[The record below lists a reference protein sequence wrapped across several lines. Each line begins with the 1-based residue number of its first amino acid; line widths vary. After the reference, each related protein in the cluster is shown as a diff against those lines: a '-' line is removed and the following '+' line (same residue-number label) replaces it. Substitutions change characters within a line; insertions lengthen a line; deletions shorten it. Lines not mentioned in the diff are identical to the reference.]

1 MNGYFGSELQNQ
13 LGLDFKFKLLFTKN
27 EYFYSRFNAIEMIEK
42 EYIEPNEGFTQTIV
56 VKTGNFK
63 TLYISGQIGEGA
75 DLEAQTIATFQN
87 LEKQL
92 TNCNASFKD
101 VVKMNTY
108 IVNFNP
114 EVDLQIFRK
123 VRKEFLGNEN
133 YPASTLVG
141 VESLGKKEWLIEI
154 EAIAVI

>member
-1 MNGYFGSELQNQ
+1 
-13 LGLDFKFKLLFTKN
+13 
-27 EYFYSRFNAIEMIEK
+27 MIEK
-42 EYIEPNEGFTQTIV
+42 VYIEPSEGFSQTV
-56 VKTGNFK
+56 LVKTGNFR
-63 TLYISGQIGEGA
+63 TLYISGQIGDGV
-75 DLEAQTIATFQN
+75 DLEAQTITTFQN

-92 TNCNASFKD
+92 INCNATFKD

-114 EVDLQIFRK
+114 EIDLPIFRK

-141 VESLGKKEWLIEI
+141 VENLGRKEWLIEI
-154 EAIAVI
+154 EAIAVVE

>member
-1 MNGYFGSELQNQ
+1 
-13 LGLDFKFKLLFTKN
+13 
-27 EYFYSRFNAIEMIEK
+27 MIEK
-42 EYIEPNEGFTQTIV
+42 EYIEPNEGFSQMVV

-63 TLYISGQIGEGA
+63 TLYISGQIGDGA
-75 DLEAQTIATFQN
+75 NLEAQTIATFQN

-92 TNCNASFKD
+92 QNCNATFKD

-114 EVDLQIFRK
+114 EMDLPIFRK
-123 VRKEFLGNEN
+123 VRKAFLGNEN

-141 VESLGKKEWLIEI
+141 VESLGRQEWLIEI
-154 EAIAVI
+154 EAIAVVE

>member
-1 MNGYFGSELQNQ
+1 
-13 LGLDFKFKLLFTKN
+13 
-27 EYFYSRFNAIEMIEK
+27 MIEK
-42 EYIEPNEGFTQTIV
+42 EYLEPNEGFSQTVV

-63 TLYISGQIGEGA
+63 TLYISGQIGDGN
-75 DLEAQTIATFQN
+75 DLEAQTITTFQN

-92 TNCNASFKD
+92 TNCNATFKD

-114 EVDLQIFRK
+114 EVDLPIFRK
-123 VRKEFLGNEN
+123 IRKEFLGNEN

-141 VESLGKKEWLIEI
+141 VESLGRKEWLIEI
-154 EAIAVI
+154 EAVAVVE

>member
-1 MNGYFGSELQNQ
+1 
-13 LGLDFKFKLLFTKN
+13 
-27 EYFYSRFNAIEMIEK
+27 MIEK
-42 EYIEPNEGFTQTIV
+42 EYIEPNEGFSQTVV

-63 TLYISGQIGEGA
+63 TLYISGQIGDGA
-75 DLEAQTIATFQN
+75 NLEAQTITTFQN

-92 TNCNASFKD
+92 QNCNATFKD

-114 EVDLQIFRK
+114 EADLPIFRK
-123 VRKEFLGNEN
+123 VRKQFLGNED

-141 VESLGKKEWLIEI
+141 IQSLGKNEWLIEI
-154 EAIAVI
+154 EAIAVVE

>member
-1 MNGYFGSELQNQ
+1 
-13 LGLDFKFKLLFTKN
+13 
-27 EYFYSRFNAIEMIEK
+27 MIEK
-42 EYIEPNEGFTQTIV
+42 EYIEPNEGFSQTVV

-63 TLYISGQIGEGA
+63 TLYISGQIGDGA
-75 DLEAQTIATFQN
+75 NLEAQTITTFQN

-92 TNCNASFKD
+92 QNCNATFKD

-114 EVDLQIFRK
+114 EADLPIFRK
-123 VRKEFLGNEN
+123 VRKQFLGNEN

-141 VESLGKKEWLIEI
+141 VESLGRKEWLIEI
-154 EAIAVI
+154 EAIAVIE

>member
-1 MNGYFGSELQNQ
+1 
-13 LGLDFKFKLLFTKN
+13 
-27 EYFYSRFNAIEMIEK
+27 MIEK
-42 EYIEPNEGFTQTIV
+42 EYIEPNEGFSQTVV

-63 TLYISGQIGEGA
+63 TLYISGQIGDGD

-92 TNCNASFKD
+92 QNSNATFKD

-114 EVDLQIFRK
+114 EIDLPVFRK
-123 VRKEFLGNEN
+123 VRKEFLGTEN

-141 VESLGKKEWLIEI
+141 VESLGRQEWLIEI
-154 EAIAVI
+154 EAIAVVE

>member
-1 MNGYFGSELQNQ
+1 
-13 LGLDFKFKLLFTKN
+13 
-27 EYFYSRFNAIEMIEK
+27 MIEK
-42 EYIEPNEGFTQTIV
+42 EYIEPNEGFSQTVV

-63 TLYISGQIGEGA
+63 TLYISGQIGDGI
-75 DLEAQTIATFQN
+75 DLETQTISTFQN

-92 TNCNASFKD
+92 ANCNATFKD

-114 EVDLQIFRK
+114 EIDLPVFRK
-123 VRKEFLGNEN
+123 VRKEFLGTEN

-141 VESLGKKEWLIEI
+141 IQSLGRKEWLIEI
-154 EAIAVI
+154 EAVAVVE

>member
-1 MNGYFGSELQNQ
+1 
-13 LGLDFKFKLLFTKN
+13 
-27 EYFYSRFNAIEMIEK
+27 MIEK
-42 EYIEPNEGFTQTIV
+42 EYIEPNEGFTQTVV

-63 TLYISGQIGEGA
+63 TLYISGQIGDGA
-75 DLEAQTIATFQN
+75 NLEAQTITTFQN

-92 TNCNASFKD
+92 QNCNATFKD

-114 EVDLQIFRK
+114 EADLPIFRK
-123 VRKEFLGNEN
+123 VRKQFLGNED

-141 VESLGKKEWLIEI
+141 IQSLGKNEWLIEI
-154 EAIAVI
+154 EAIVVVE

>member
-1 MNGYFGSELQNQ
+1 
-13 LGLDFKFKLLFTKN
+13 
-27 EYFYSRFNAIEMIEK
+27 MIEK
-42 EYIEPNEGFTQTIV
+42 EYIEPNEGFSQTVV

-63 TLYISGQIGEGA
+63 TLYISGQIGDGA
-75 DLEAQTIATFQN
+75 DLEAQTITTFQN

-92 TNCNASFKD
+92 TNCNATFKD

-114 EVDLQIFRK
+114 EVDLPVFRK
-123 VRKEFLGNEN
+123 VRKQFLGNEN

-141 VESLGKKEWLIEI
+141 VESLGRKEWLIEI
-154 EAIAVI
+154 EAIVVVE

>member
-1 MNGYFGSELQNQ
+1 
-13 LGLDFKFKLLFTKN
+13 
-27 EYFYSRFNAIEMIEK
+27 MIEK
-42 EYIEPNEGFTQTIV
+42 EYIEPNEGFSETVV

-63 TLYISGQIGEGA
+63 TLYISGQIGDGA
-75 DLEAQTIATFQN
+75 NLEAQTIATFQN

-92 TNCNASFKD
+92 QNCNATFKD

-114 EVDLQIFRK
+114 EVDLPIFRK
-123 VRKEFLGNEN
+123 VRKQFLGNED

-141 VESLGKKEWLIEI
+141 IQSLGKNEWLIEI
-154 EAIAVI
+154 EAIAVVE

>member
-1 MNGYFGSELQNQ
+1 
-13 LGLDFKFKLLFTKN
+13 
-27 EYFYSRFNAIEMIEK
+27 MIEK
-42 EYIEPNEGFTQTIV
+42 EYIEPNEGFTQTVV

-63 TLYISGQIGEGA
+63 TLYISGQIGDGT
-75 DLEAQTIATFQN
+75 DLEAQTITTFQN

-92 TNCNASFKD
+92 TNCNATFKD

-114 EVDLQIFRK
+114 EVDLPIFRK
-123 VRKEFLGNEN
+123 VRKQFLGNED

-141 VESLGKKEWLIEI
+141 IQSLGKNEWLIEI
-154 EAIAVI
+154 EAIAVVE

>member
-1 MNGYFGSELQNQ
+1 
-13 LGLDFKFKLLFTKN
+13 
-27 EYFYSRFNAIEMIEK
+27 MIEK
-42 EYIEPNEGFTQTIV
+42 EYLEPNEGFSQTVV

-63 TLYISGQIGEGA
+63 TLYISGQIGDGA
-75 DLEAQTIATFQN
+75 NLEAQTITTFQN

-92 TNCNASFKD
+92 QNCNATFKD

-114 EVDLQIFRK
+114 EIDLPVFRK

-141 VESLGKKEWLIEI
+141 VESLGRKEWLIEI
-154 EAIAVI
+154 EAIAVVE

>member
-1 MNGYFGSELQNQ
+1 
-13 LGLDFKFKLLFTKN
+13 
-27 EYFYSRFNAIEMIEK
+27 MIEK
-42 EYIEPNEGFTQTIV
+42 EYIEPNEGFSQTVI

-63 TLYISGQIGEGA
+63 TLYISGQIGSG
-75 DLEAQTIATFQN
+75 DNLEAQTITTFQN
-87 LEKQL
+87 LEMQL
-92 TNCNASFKD
+92 QNGNATFKD

-114 EVDLQIFRK
+114 EIDLPIFRK

-141 VESLGKKEWLIEI
+141 VESLGRKEWLIEI
-154 EAIAVI
+154 EAIAVLE

>member
-1 MNGYFGSELQNQ
+1 
-13 LGLDFKFKLLFTKN
+13 
-27 EYFYSRFNAIEMIEK
+27 MIEK
-42 EYIEPNEGFTQTIV
+42 EYIEPNEGFSQTVV

-63 TLYISGQIGEGA
+63 TLYISGQIGDGA
-75 DLEAQTIATFQN
+75 DLKAQTITTFQN

-92 TNCNASFKD
+92 IDCDATFKD

-108 IVNFNP
+108 IVNFHP
-114 EVDLQIFRK
+114 EVDLPIFRK

-141 VESLGKKEWLIEI
+141 VESLGRKEWLIEI
-154 EAIAVI
+154 EAIAVIE

>member
-1 MNGYFGSELQNQ
+1 
-13 LGLDFKFKLLFTKN
+13 
-27 EYFYSRFNAIEMIEK
+27 MIEK
-42 EYIEPNEGFTQTIV
+42 EYIEPNEGFSQTVV

-63 TLYISGQIGEGA
+63 TLYISGQIGDGT
-75 DLEAQTIATFQN
+75 DLETQTISTFQN

-92 TNCNASFKD
+92 ANCNTTFKD

-114 EVDLQIFRK
+114 EMDLPIFRK
-123 VRKEFLGNEN
+123 VRKHFLENEN

-154 EAIAVI
+154 EAIAVVE

>member
-1 MNGYFGSELQNQ
+1 
-13 LGLDFKFKLLFTKN
+13 
-27 EYFYSRFNAIEMIEK
+27 MIEK
-42 EYIEPNEGFTQTIV
+42 EYLEPNEGFSQTVV

-63 TLYISGQIGEGA
+63 TIYISGQIGNGE
-75 DLEAQTIATFQN
+75 DLEAQTIATFRN

-92 TNCNASFKD
+92 TNCNATFKD

-114 EVDLQIFRK
+114 EVDLPVFRE
-123 VRKEFLGNEN
+123 VRKDFLGDEN

-154 EAIAVI
+154 EAIAVVG

>member
-1 MNGYFGSELQNQ
+1 
-13 LGLDFKFKLLFTKN
+13 
-27 EYFYSRFNAIEMIEK
+27 MIEK
-42 EYIEPNEGFTQTIV
+42 EYIEPNEGFSQTVV

-63 TLYISGQIGEGA
+63 TLYISGQIGDGA
-75 DLEAQTIATFQN
+75 NLEAQTITTFQN

-92 TNCNASFKD
+92 TNCNATFKD

-114 EVDLQIFRK
+114 EIDLPIFRK
-123 VRKEFLGNEN
+123 VRTAFLGNEN

-141 VESLGKKEWLIEI
+141 VESLGRKEWLIEI
-154 EAIAVI
+154 EAIAVIE

>member
-1 MNGYFGSELQNQ
+1 
-13 LGLDFKFKLLFTKN
+13 
-27 EYFYSRFNAIEMIEK
+27 MIEK
-42 EYIEPNEGFTQTIV
+42 EYIEPNEGFSQTVV

-63 TLYISGQIGEGA
+63 TLYISGQIGDGA
-75 DLEAQTIATFQN
+75 NLEVQTIATFQN

-92 TNCNASFKD
+92 TNCNATFKD

-114 EVDLQIFRK
+114 EVDLPIFRK
-123 VRKEFLGNEN
+123 VRKQFLGNEN

-141 VESLGKKEWLIEI
+141 VESLGRKEWLIEI
-154 EAIAVI
+154 EAIVVVE